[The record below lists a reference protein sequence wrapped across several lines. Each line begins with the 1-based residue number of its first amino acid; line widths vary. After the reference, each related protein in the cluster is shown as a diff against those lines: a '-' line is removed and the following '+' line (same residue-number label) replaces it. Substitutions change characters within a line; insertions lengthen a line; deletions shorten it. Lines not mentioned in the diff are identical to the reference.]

1 MLIAILNICSKEEL
15 AEDDTKAITPA
26 EPKVPVTAE
35 EAAER
40 RQIIKNKILA
50 IGKMSRV
57 FSVLREESER
67 VMELKSISPTGKLPV
82 GTLALGAEGI
92 KHGKWMGYM
101 CNRSTIGDN
110 ILINISTLAITSF
123 EEARRSD
130 IENERL
136 PPTRQAKDAQ
146 QKEETDSKIRDA
158 VEEDDQNLHEI
169 ADAIMSEADPISS

>member
-1 MLIAILNICSKEEL
+1 MLLAILNICSKEEL
-15 AEDDTKAITPA
+15 AEEETKAIA
-26 EPKVPVTAE
+26 AAAPKVPVTPE

-92 KHGKWMGYM
+92 KHGMFHDLLILSI
-101 CNRSTIGDN
+101 RSICTVSSCISFSYY
-110 ILINISTLAITSF
+110 IL
-123 EEARRSD
+123 RG
-130 IENERL
+130 
-136 PPTRQAKDAQ
+136 
-146 QKEETDSKIRDA
+146 
-158 VEEDDQNLHEI
+158 
-169 ADAIMSEADPISS
+169 SS

>member
-1 MLIAILNICSKEEL
+1 VVRHTRTNRLLNPLVTDMLLAILNICSKEEL
-15 AEDDTKAITPA
+15 AEEETKAIA
-26 EPKVPVTAE
+26 AAAPKVPVTPE

-92 KHGKWMGYM
+92 KHGMYM
-101 CNRSTIGDN
+101 
-110 ILINISTLAITSF
+110 TL
-123 EEARRSD
+123 
-130 IENERL
+130 
-136 PPTRQAKDAQ
+136 
-146 QKEETDSKIRDA
+146 
-158 VEEDDQNLHEI
+158 
-169 ADAIMSEADPISS
+169 

>member
-1 MLIAILNICSKEEL
+1 MDKEEL
-15 AEDDTKAITPA
+15 AEEDTKPA
-26 EPKVPVTAE
+26 VTEPKAQVTPE

-67 VMELKSISPTGKLPV
+67 VMELKSISPSGKLPV

-92 KHGKWMGYM
+92 KHATVYFTT
-101 CNRSTIGDN
+101 S
-110 ILINISTLAITSF
+110 AITTF

-136 PPTRQAKDAQ
+136 PPTREAKEAM
-146 QKEETDSKIRDA
+146 QKEETDSRIRDA

-169 ADAIMSEADPISS
+169 ADAIMNEAEPLSS

>member
-1 MLIAILNICSKEEL
+1 MSSPGAYHLSVKRVSGIKCLVWLCHRHTINAFILYLVTDMLLAILNICSKEEL
-15 AEDDTKAITPA
+15 AEDDTKVITPTS
-26 EPKVPVTAE
+26 PKVAVTAE

-92 KHGKWMGYM
+92 KHGM
-101 CNRSTIGDN
+101 
-110 ILINISTLAITSF
+110 
-123 EEARRSD
+123 
-130 IENERL
+130 
-136 PPTRQAKDAQ
+136 
-146 QKEETDSKIRDA
+146 
-158 VEEDDQNLHEI
+158 
-169 ADAIMSEADPISS
+169 

>member
-1 MLIAILNICSKEEL
+1 
-15 AEDDTKAITPA
+15 
-26 EPKVPVTAE
+26 
-35 EAAER
+35 
-40 RQIIKNKILA
+40 
-50 IGKMSRV
+50 
-57 FSVLREESER
+57 
-67 VMELKSISPTGKLPV
+67 
-82 GTLALGAEGI
+82 
-92 KHGKWMGYM
+92 M

>member
-1 MLIAILNICSKEEL
+1 MVRHTRTNRLLNPLVTDMLLAILNICSKEEL
-15 AEDDTKAITPA
+15 AEEETKAIA
-26 EPKVPVTAE
+26 AAAPKVPVTPE

-92 KHGKWMGYM
+92 KHGMFM
-101 CNRSTIGDN
+101 TLRSHP
-110 ILINISTLAITSF
+110 L
-123 EEARRSD
+123 
-130 IENERL
+130 
-136 PPTRQAKDAQ
+136 
-146 QKEETDSKIRDA
+146 KI
-158 VEEDDQNLHEI
+158 
-169 ADAIMSEADPISS
+169 